1 MSLVPSPPVFDG
13 VNGQVGG
20 VAGGRHAHVTLI
32 AFRIVDAI
40 RCRASGRVSWKIVI
54 VDLFRF
60 LTPRLTRVLELT
72 DEFLF
77 LRVDADSRITTPAE
91 IPALL
96 VEVPEL
102 SITLRMLFARVQHFA
117 VATQSV
123 LQVPQ

>member
-1 MSLVPSPPVFDG
+1 M
-13 VNGQVGG
+13 
-20 VAGGRHAHVTLI
+20 
-32 AFRIVDAI
+32 
-40 RCRASGRVSWKIVI
+40 I

-77 LRVDADSRITTPAE
+77 LRVHADPWITTPAE